1 MPSFTCSVCNNAFDV
16 PDATLAKYPGWT
28 PRFCNA
34 HRQQRGGSS
43 NSRFGNRNAAPAPK
57 PPRDP
62 NEPVTVTRLPPGSA
76 YGSKTFRGSVVG
88 SPSELRLS
96 PEEVLERYTT
106 GPQTGIFTDGGC
118 EPNPGAGGWAFVHVE
133 NGEIIGQ
140 GSDCERLTTNNRM
153 EMTAIIEA
161 LKTLPRNA
169 EVTIYSDSDLCVKTL
184 TLWAK
189 SWKANG
195 WKKKTGE
202 VKNLDLVMEA
212 YDLLHAH
219 PNVKVQWIRSH
230 DGTRWNEY
238 VDALAGAAIQRV
250 RRR

>member
-1 MPSFTCSVCNNAFDV
+1 MPSFTCSTCNTSFDV

-28 PRFCNA
+28 PRFCAA
-34 HRQQRGGSS
+34 HRQQRSGGASG
-43 NSRFGNRNAAPAPK
+43 SRFAKAAPAPK

-62 NEPVTVTRLPPGSA
+62 NVAPTVTRLPPAAA
-76 YGSKTFRGSVVG
+76 YGSKTFRGSAVG

-96 PEEVLERYTT
+96 PEEVLERYNA
-106 GPQTGIFTDGGC
+106 GPQDGIFTDGGC
-118 EPNPGAGGWAFVHVE
+118 DPNPGAGGWAFVHVE
-133 NGEIIGQ
+133 GGEIVAQ

-161 LKTLPRNA
+161 LKSLPKTA
-169 EVTIYSDSDLCVKTL
+169 QVTIHSDSDLCVKTL
-184 TLWAK
+184 TIWAK

-219 PNVKVQWIRSH
+219 PHVKMQWVRAH

-238 VDALAGAAIQRV
+238 VDALAGAALRRV
-250 RRR
+250 ARR

>member
-1 MPSFTCSVCNNAFDV
+1 MPSFTCSTCNAAFDV

-28 PRFCNA
+28 PRFCAA
-34 HRQQRGGSS
+34 HRQQRGASTGSS
-43 NSRFGNRNAAPAPK
+43 RFAKPAPPPPK

-62 NEPVTVTRLPPGSA
+62 NAEPTITRLPPAAA
-76 YGSKTFRGSVVG
+76 YGSKTFRGSSVG
-88 SPSELRLS
+88 SPSEMRLT
-96 PEEVLERYTT
+96 PEEALERYTG
-106 GPQTGIFTDGGC
+106 GPQDGIFTDGGC

-133 NGEIIGQ
+133 KGEIVGQ

-161 LKTLPRNA
+161 LKSLPKQA
-169 EVTIYSDSDLCVKTL
+169 QITIFSDSDLCVKTL
-184 TLWAK
+184 TIWAK

-195 WKKKTGE
+195 WRKKTGE

-219 PNVKVQWIRSH
+219 PHVKMQWIRAH

-238 VDALAGAAIQRV
+238 VDALCTAALRRV
-250 RRR
+250 TRR